1 MAMTSNSSLRKIR
14 SVLGLLVA
22 LALICSAAFAE
33 DGDRKVRQKVTPL
46 YPELAK
52 RVNAAGTV
60 RLELEVAPSGE
71 VRNVKALGGH
81 PLLIPAAEDA
91 VRKWKYEPMKE
102 STTAVVEFKFAP
114 NQ

>member
-1 MAMTSNSSLRKIR
+1 MSPKFIVRKTR
-14 SVLGLLVA
+14 LVVSLLVA
-22 LALICSAAFAE
+22 LAFICSAAFGE
-33 DGDRKVRQKVTPL
+33 DGDRKVRQRVTPQ

-52 RVNAAGTV
+52 RVNASGTV
-60 RLELEVAPSGE
+60 RLEVEVAPNGE
-71 VRNVKALGGH
+71 VKTVKALGGH

-102 STTAVVEFKFAP
+102 TTSAVVEFKFAP

>member
-1 MAMTSNSSLRKIR
+1 MTPKSLTRNTR
-14 SVLGLLVA
+14 PLVA
-22 LALICSAAFAE
+22 LVAALALLCAAAFAE
-33 DGDRKVRQKVTPL
+33 DGDRKVRQRVTPL

-60 RLELEVAPSGE
+60 RLEVEVAPNGE
-71 VRNVKALGGH
+71 VKGVKALGGH

-102 STTAVVEFKFAP
+102 ATTAVVEFKFAP

>member
-1 MAMTSNSSLRKIR
+1 MPPKFVVRSSRTLIT
-14 SVLGLLVA
+14 LLAA
-22 LALICSAAFAE
+22 LAFVCAAAFGE
-33 DGDRKVRQKVTPL
+33 DGDRKVRQRVTPL

-60 RLELEVAPSGE
+60 RLEVEVAPNGE
-71 VRNVKALGGH
+71 VKGVKALGGH

-102 STTAVVEFKFAP
+102 TSTAIVEFKFAP

>member
-1 MAMTSNSSLRKIR
+1 MKAKSPISRFRQTFG
-14 SVLGLLVA
+14 VLTMFVLLVSLVA
-22 LALICSAAFAE
+22 HAE
-33 DGDRKVRQKVTPL
+33 DTDRKVRQRVAPQ

-60 RLELEVAPSGE
+60 RLEIEVSPNGE
-71 VRNVKALGGH
+71 VKNVKALGGH

-91 VRKWKYEPMKE
+91 IRKWKYEPAKE
-102 STTAVVEFKFAP
+102 TSTAVVEFKFSA

>member
-1 MAMTSNSSLRKIR
+1 MSPNPFVKKIR
-14 SVLGLLVA
+14 SIVGLLVA
-22 LALICSAAFAE
+22 IAFVCSAVFAE

-52 RVNAAGTV
+52 RVNATGTV
-60 RLELEVAPSGE
+60 RLELEVAPNGE
-71 VRNVKALGGH
+71 VKTVKALGGH

-91 VRKWKYEPMKE
+91 ARKWKYEPMKE